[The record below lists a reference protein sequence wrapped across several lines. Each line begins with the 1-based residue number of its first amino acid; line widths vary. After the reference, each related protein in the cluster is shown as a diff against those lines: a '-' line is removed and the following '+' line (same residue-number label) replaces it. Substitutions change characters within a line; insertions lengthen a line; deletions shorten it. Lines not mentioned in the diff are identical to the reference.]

1 MKRFIKRALE
11 KLDIMSLDN
20 IRTLIKDISTENE
33 LLEMVFESMTD
44 GVVVTD
50 KRHRI
55 LIHNKSSERLI
66 PFVTGE
72 LIEKKLFDV
81 IDDKEISNFIKE
93 KLVLKESVFDTD
105 FTLENGR
112 SRIIACSIM
121 PLVYS
126 GSIQGS
132 LIHIEDVTEKR
143 EKETRLRRAESL
155 AALTTLTAGVA
166 HEIKNPLASIGIHIQ
181 LMQKLMR
188 NKDTIKTE
196 QITNHLEI
204 LTEEVDRLNMIV
216 VDFLFAVRPMDTK
229 LQLTDINKIIN
240 DLIGFVKFELDELGI
255 KIELELNQVP
265 EIPIDDKLLKQA
277 LLNLIKNAQDAM
289 RDGGRLIIRTK
300 YKNDKVRL
308 EISDTGSGME
318 EDVKMKIFE
327 PYFTTKEFSSGLGLT
342 LVFKIIKEHRGDIS
356 LKTRPGEGT
365 TFCMDFPVQAG
376 EKKLLEY
383 EENNYEV

>member
-11 KLDIMSLDN
+11 KLDLMSHDN
-20 IRTLIKDISTENE
+20 IRSLIKDLSTENE

-55 LIHNKSSERLI
+55 LIHNKSSERLL
-66 PFVTGE
+66 PFIKGE

-81 IDDKEISNFIKE
+81 IDDKDISSFIKE
-93 KLVLKESVFDTD
+93 KLILKDRVFDSD
-105 FTLENGR
+105 FTLENDVN
-112 SRIIACSIM
+112 RIIACSII

-132 LIHIEDVTEKR
+132 LLHIEDVTEKR
-143 EKETRLRRAESL
+143 EKESRLRRAESL

-181 LMQKLMR
+181 LMQKIMK
-188 NKDTIKTE
+188 NKDKIKTNKI
-196 QITNHLEI
+196 QNHVEI

-229 LQLTDINKIIN
+229 LIATSINKIIT
-240 DLIGFVKFELDELGI
+240 DLIGFVKFELEES
-255 KIELELNQVP
+255 KISVDLDLNQVP
-265 EIPIDDKLLKQA
+265 EIPLDEKLLKQA

-289 RDGGRLIIRTK
+289 PDGGKLIIRTT
-300 YKNDKVRL
+300 YKNDTLKL
-308 EISDTGSGME
+308 EISDTGTGIDE
-318 EDVKMKIFE
+318 NLKMKIFE
-327 PYFTTKEFSSGLGLT
+327 PYFTTKGFSSGLGLT
-342 LVFKIIKEHRGDIS
+342 LVFKIIKEHKGDIS
-356 LKTRPGEGT
+356 LKTKPKEGT
-365 TFCMDFPVQAG
+365 TFILSFPIQAG
-376 EKKLLEY
+376 EKKLIGY
-383 EENNYEV
+383 KEENL

>member
-11 KLDIMSLDN
+11 KLDLMSRDN
-20 IRTLIKDISTENE
+20 IRSLIQDLSKENE

-44 GVVVTD
+44 GVVVID

-55 LIHNKSSERLI
+55 LIHNKSSERLLPFI
-66 PFVTGE
+66 PGE
-72 LIEKKLFDV
+72 LIEKKLFEV
-81 IDDKEISNFIKE
+81 IDDKEISGFIKE
-93 KLVLKESVFDTD
+93 KLILKDRVFDRD
-105 FTLENGR
+105 FTLENGV

-132 LIHIEDVTEKR
+132 LLHIEDVTEKR

-155 AALTTLTAGVA
+155 ATLTTLTAGVA

-181 LMQKLMR
+181 LMQKIM
-188 NKDTIKTE
+188 KKKEKIKTNKLS
-196 QITNHLEI
+196 NHLEI

-229 LQLTDINKIIN
+229 LIATDINKIIT
-240 DLIGFVKFELDELGI
+240 DLIGFVKFELEESNI
-255 KIELELNQVP
+255 KIDLDLNNVP
-265 EIPIDDKLLKQA
+265 KIPLDEKLLKQA

-289 RDGGRLIIRTK
+289 PDGGMLTFRTK
-300 YKNDKVRL
+300 YNNDTVKL
-308 EISDTGSGME
+308 EVSDTGLGMNE
-318 EDVKMKIFE
+318 EVKMKIFE

-342 LVFKIIKEHRGDIS
+342 LVFKIIKEHRGDIT
-356 LKTRPGEGT
+356 LKTKPKEGT
-365 TFCMDFPVQAG
+365 IFCLSFPVQVG
-376 EKKLLEY
+376 EKKLLGYKEKKI
-383 EENNYEV
+383 